1 MIFVKRYNIFTS
13 EEHNLMHNLMEK
25 IAYAAIAS
33 RKLKRKRLNWQCS
46 WSCFAHRKT
55 TKDKWIICVLLSQSH
70 YSSNRRILL
79 GSFRPQS
86 IKAMYVLFMKFI
98 CPNNAFK
105 TRVRKMLSIWFYASL
120 QEDWLQLDY
129 VSITTQVPK
138 RLQTNALFCLGLRRR
153 TMRKRSHFQS
163 ISYYNA

>member
-25 IAYAAIAS
+25 IAYAAIAG
-33 RKLKRKRLNWQCS
+33 RKLKRMRLNWQYS
-46 WSCFAHRKT
+46 WSCFVQRKT
-55 TKDKWIICVLLSQSH
+55 TKDKWIICILLSQSH

-79 GSFRPQS
+79 GSFQPQS

-120 QEDWLQLDY
+120 R
-129 VSITTQVPK
+129 
-138 RLQTNALFCLGLRRR
+138 RLTAIRLR
-153 TMRKRSHFQS
+153 Q
-163 ISYYNA
+163 YYNPSTEEAANQRLILPWLKKNKNDAKTVTLSIYFVL

>member
-1 MIFVKRYNIFTS
+1 
-13 EEHNLMHNLMEK
+13 MEK

-33 RKLKRKRLNWQCS
+33 RKLKRMRLNWQCS
-46 WSCFAHRKT
+46 WSCFAQRKT

-86 IKAMYVLFMKFI
+86 IKSMYVLFMKFI

-105 TRVRKMLSIWFYASL
+105 ARVRKMLSIWFYASL
-120 QEDWLQLDY
+120 R
-129 VSITTQVPK
+129 
-138 RLQTNALFCLGLRRR
+138 RLTAIRLR
-153 TMRKRSHFQS
+153 Q
-163 ISYYNA
+163 YYNQSTEKAANQRLIFPWLKKKNDAENGHTFNLFRIIMPKCIHKSN